1 MTYGCHR
8 LKNRLNSPPFR
19 CVYSGVKT
27 QSIITRL
34 KHGATFVLVLVALGA
49 SVSCM
54 TTYDA
59 AGRPVQSVDPGVA
72 VAGAAAA
79 GLAGYAIGS
88 NRHDHY
94 YYGGGHHR
102 RPYYGGY
109 HRGRRW

>member
-1 MTYGCHR
+1 M
-8 LKNRLNSPPFR
+8 
-19 CVYSGVKT
+19 KT

-34 KHGATFVLVLVALGA
+34 KHGSTFVLVLVAFGA

-88 NRHDHY
+88 NHHDHY
-94 YYGGGHHR
+94 YYGGGYYR